1 MSQDIQDQDF
11 ENPDEQ
17 EPDLQIIYFDLMNV
31 QNNCYTTDKDQ
42 HVFYETIKNRRSCI
56 EFHSKRLKYYRPILR
71 ESLIKIYFNPEISFL
86 LDIISNSSSP
96 RKYHN
101 ILRFSL
107 NKQIQSQF
115 PYGDNHTQMMNHFLH
130 SFAINTE
137 GPKDF

>member
-1 MSQDIQDQDF
+1 
-11 ENPDEQ
+11 
-17 EPDLQIIYFDLMNV
+17 MNV

-86 LDIISNSSSP
+86 LDIISNSSNP

-101 ILRFSL
+101 LLRFSL